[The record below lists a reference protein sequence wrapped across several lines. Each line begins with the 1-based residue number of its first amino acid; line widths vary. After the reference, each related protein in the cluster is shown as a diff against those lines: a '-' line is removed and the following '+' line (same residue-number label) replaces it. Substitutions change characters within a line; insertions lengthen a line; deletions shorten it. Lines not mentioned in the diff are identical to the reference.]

1 GALGAAG
8 AGRGNGPP
16 PGGLPRAGSRRVLTG
31 HPHPILP
38 SSRTPEGRPL
48 KLKLPE
54 RSLFAIL
61 LRSPW
66 WISIAIAGGLIVAA
80 SALLPAQY
88 ASLGVFAAL
97 PFIVIGAIAGW
108 KQLRAPS
115 STRVAATI
123 ETLRAMSWSELADAL
138 EAAYR
143 DDGHVVTRLADK
155 GADFELQKAGKST
168 LLAARR
174 WKVARTGIEPL
185 RELAAAREARDARE
199 CLYV

>member
-1 GALGAAG
+1 M
-8 AGRGNGPP
+8 
-16 PGGLPRAGSRRVLTG
+16 
-31 HPHPILP
+31 
-38 SSRTPEGRPL
+38 

-199 CLYV
+199 CLYVALGELTENARRYADRNGIRVMAGPELARLLPDVGRGGKRGG

>member
-1 GALGAAG
+1 M
-8 AGRGNGPP
+8 
-16 PGGLPRAGSRRVLTG
+16 
-31 HPHPILP
+31 
-38 SSRTPEGRPL
+38 

-66 WISIAIAGGLIVAA
+66 WISIAIAGALVVAA

-199 CLYV
+199 CLYVALGELTENARRYADRNGIRVMAGPELARLLPDVGRGGKRGG

>member
-1 GALGAAG
+1 M
-8 AGRGNGPP
+8 
-16 PGGLPRAGSRRVLTG
+16 
-31 HPHPILP
+31 
-38 SSRTPEGRPL
+38 

-66 WISIAIAGGLIVAA
+66 WISMAIAGALVVAA
-80 SALLPAQY
+80 SALLPPKY

-143 DDGHVVTRLADK
+143 AEGYVVTRIGDR
-155 GADFELQKAGKST
+155 GADFDLQKGGNT
-168 LLAARR
+168 ILLAAKR
-174 WKVARTGIEPL
+174 WKVTRTGVEPL
-185 RELAAAREARDARE
+185 RELAAAKEARDARE
-199 CLYV
+199 CFYVALGELTENARRYADRNGIRIVAGPELARLLPDARRDGPQRG